1 MALRRHWITGQAG
14 VIASEPT
21 GRAKQSHK
29 FKIARPP
36 SCPPLAGEAGEAGQ
50 AQASVGFNMAD
61 SEGDI

>member
-1 MALRRHWITGQAG
+1 MTYGITD
-14 VIASEPT
+14 S
-21 GRAKQSHK
+21 
-29 FKIARPP
+29 P